1 MSLASTSSGTS
12 RRAGGYYCTGEQ
24 PGTRPFRAAAP
35 FPASCNPQ
43 GPAVFSASVAD
54 DIAEPTV
61 RTALERILASAAF
74 SRNARQSNFLKFLVE
89 RHLEGRG
96 NELKES
102 VIAVEVFDR
111 RPDYDPK
118 LDAIVRTEAVRLRAR
133 LQKYYAG
140 EGRLDPI
147 IIELPKGGYRPVFS
161 RRTEPPAET
170 KPAWRHTWWTTGALL
185 VLVIAAVG
193 AAWWRASPNTTLLP
207 VAVLPLEN
215 LSHDPGTDYVADGL
229 TDEIIRNL
237 SLIEGLI
244 VRSRTSSFALKGK
257 RLSASEAGRQLAADY
272 LVGGSVLQDGE
283 HVRVNAVLIRVRDD
297 FPLWSGR
304 FDRTLTDLVAIQ
316 DEISRGIVDSLRL
329 KLGPGR
335 RRYEANLEAY
345 DLYLRGRQAM
355 EDFPAV
361 NRPTVKIAVNYFEQA
376 IAKDPNYALAYAG
389 IADAFLA
396 MDNNI
401 AAPEAYPR
409 AKAAA
414 EKAMALD
421 PLLSESHSA
430 MASVHARAAAWQD
443 AEQGFRRA
451 IELNPNNALAR
462 LGLGV
467 SVLVMQG
474 RFEEGLK
481 EARHAVALDPLSP
494 YAHTELARALLL
506 AGRYDEAV
514 DRSRKAIELDP
525 QRNRPY
531 FLMARAL
538 SLQGKHDDAL
548 AVFEDRLRR
557 DAPPRG
563 PQFLACA
570 YARAGRH
577 DKARSVLQKE
587 LAAGP
592 SPRLMAGT
600 YACVGDNERAL
611 QSLEEMLADHEA
623 GLAELLQAP
632 ELAALR
638 ADERFAKVRA
648 AANLAP

>member
-1 MSLASTSSGTS
+1 
-12 RRAGGYYCTGEQ
+12 
-24 PGTRPFRAAAP
+24 
-35 FPASCNPQ
+35 
-43 GPAVFSASVAD
+43 VAD
-54 DIAEPTV
+54 DVAEPSV
-61 RTALERILASAAF
+61 RTALRRILSSAAF
-74 SRNARQSNFLKFLVE
+74 SRNARQSKFLEFLVE
-89 RHLEGRG
+89 RHLEGRDH
-96 NELKES
+96 ELKES

-133 LQKYYAG
+133 LEKYYAT

-147 IIELPKGGYRPVFS
+147 VLELPKGAYRPVFHA
-161 RRTEPPAET
+161 RTPPQAQA
-170 KPAWRHTWWTTGALL
+170 KHDWRPTWWFAGAL
-185 VLVIAAVG
+185 VLVIAGVG
-193 AAWWRASPNTTLLP
+193 AAWWWRASPNTDGFI

-215 LSHDPGTDYVADGL
+215 LSHDPGSDYVADGL

-237 SLIEGLI
+237 SLIEGMT

-257 RLSASEAGRQLAADY
+257 RLSASDAGRQLAADY
-272 LVGGSVLQDGE
+272 LVAGSVLHDGE

-297 FPLWSGR
+297 LPLWSGR
-304 FDRTLTDLVAIQ
+304 FDRTRTDLVAIQ

-329 KLGPGR
+329 KLTPGR
-335 RRYEANLEAY
+335 RRYETNLEAY

-355 EDFPAV
+355 QGFPAV
-361 NRPTVKIAVNYFEQA
+361 NRPTVKIAVGYFEQA

-401 AAPEAYPR
+401 VAPEAYPR
-409 AKAAA
+409 AKVAA
-414 EKAMALD
+414 EKAIALD
-421 PLLSESHSA
+421 PLLSEAQSA
-430 MASVHARAAAWQD
+430 MASLHAREGAWQD

-451 IELNPNNALAR
+451 IELNPNNAWAR

-467 SVLVMQG
+467 SVLAMQG
-474 RFEEGLK
+474 RFEEGLE
-481 EARHAVALDPLSP
+481 EARHAVDLDPLSP
-494 YAHTELARALLL
+494 YAHTELARTLLL
-506 AGRYDEAV
+506 AGRYDQ
-514 DRSRKAIELDP
+514 AIEQSRQAIALDP

-538 SLQGKHDDAL
+538 SLQGKHSEAL

-563 PQFLACA
+563 PEWLACA

-577 DKARSVLQKE
+577 DEARAVLQKE
-587 LAAGP
+587 LAAGSP
-592 SPRLMAGT
+592 PRLMAGT
-600 YACVGDNERAL
+600 YACVGDKERAL
-611 QSLEEMLADHEA
+611 QSLEETLADHHA